1 MPSRRIAR
9 FQAIAAWKHRY
20 STVLRDLPGTR
31 FVAHRIDDRLIGTAL
46 FFDIRC
52 GLAIN
57 EKEFGT
63 QQADAIG
70 AVFKCALEGEGGGN
84 FIVNLKDN
92 PGVTEGDGAAEC
104 TIRMTSQDFVDLT
117 EDKANGQQLFFT
129 GKLKVEGDMSLA
141 LRLQPLMDI
150 LK

>member
-1 MPSRRIAR
+1 MTTASDKLKQMGTKIAEKKS
-9 FQAIAAWKHRY
+9 QA
-20 STVLRDLPGTR
+20 S
-31 FVAHRIDDRLIGTAL
+31 
-46 FFDIRC
+46 
-52 GLAIN
+52 
-57 EKEFGT
+57 
-63 QQADAIG
+63 AIG
-70 AVFKCALEGEGGGN
+70 AIFKFALEGEGGGT

-117 EDKANGQQLFFT
+117 EGKANGQQLFFT
-129 GKLKVEGDMSLA
+129 GRLKVEGDMSLA

>member
-1 MPSRRIAR
+1 LTNTHHRGDI
-9 FQAIAAWKHRY
+9 QAI
-20 STVLRDLPGTR
+20 R
-31 FVAHRIDDRLIGTAL
+31 FFTGAVFHMTTASDKL
-46 FFDIRC
+46 KQM
-52 GLAIN
+52 G
-57 EKEFGT
+57 EKIAEKKS
-63 QQADAIG
+63 QASAIG
-70 AVFKCALEGEGGGN
+70 AVFKFALEGDGGGN

-117 EDKANGQQLFFT
+117 EGKANGQQLFFT
-129 GKLKVEGDMSLA
+129 GRLKVEGDMSLA

>member
-1 MPSRRIAR
+1 LTFTRHRGDI
-9 FQAIAAWKHRY
+9 QAIGF
-20 STVLRDLPGTR
+20 SEELRFDMT
-31 FVAHRIDDRLIGTAL
+31 TASDKL
-46 FFDIRC
+46 KQMGAKI
-52 GLAIN
+52 A
-57 EKEFGT
+57 EKKS
-63 QQADAIG
+63 QASAIG
-70 AVFKCALEGEGGGN
+70 AIFKFALEGDGGGN

-117 EDKANGQQLFFT
+117 EGKANGQQLFFT
-129 GKLKVEGDMSLA
+129 GRLKVEGDMSLA

>member
-1 MPSRRIAR
+1 MATASEKLKQMGDRIAQR
-9 FQAIAAWKHRY
+9 RDQA
-20 STVLRDLPGTR
+20 S
-31 FVAHRIDDRLIGTAL
+31 
-46 FFDIRC
+46 
-52 GLAIN
+52 
-57 EKEFGT
+57 
-63 QQADAIG
+63 AIG
-70 AVFKCALEGEGGGN
+70 AIFKFVLDGDGGGN

-104 TIRMTSQDFVDLT
+104 TIRMGAQDFVDLA
-117 EDKANGQQLFFT
+117 EGRANGQQLFFT

>member
-1 MPSRRIAR
+1 LTFTRHRGDI
-9 FQAIAAWKHRY
+9 QAIV
-20 STVLRDLPGTR
+20 SVQEPR
-31 FVAHRIDDRLIGTAL
+31 FHMTTASDKL
-46 FFDIRC
+46 KQMGAKI
-52 GLAIN
+52 A
-57 EKEFGT
+57 EKKT
-63 QQADAIG
+63 QASAIG
-70 AVFKCALEGEGGGN
+70 AIFKFALEGDGGGT

-117 EDKANGQQLFFT
+117 EGKANGQQLFFT
-129 GKLKVEGDMSLA
+129 GRLKVEGDMSLA